1 MFISIKKSGLCVALL
16 CLCAILPTAA
26 HAQSKIIRIPYGT
39 NRYIAYN
46 LSTGLYDVRQNGTN
60 LFDRVSAS
68 AVVNG
73 QNLLSTKYIQ
83 RTYTKAVVKT
93 GFGKGRRHVISL
105 SANGLPTMQ
114 QVFYTYNSG
123 SFFTQLIIKGKA
135 INTNN
140 MVPFEGG
147 FKQISGDVYSLFMPF
162 DNDTFISYNAKPFK
176 GNEKV
181 TSAEVGAVYDNDTR
195 GGLVVGS
202 VEHVVWKTGVT
213 TAAAESN
220 TIKATAGYTEE
231 GVTRDKIAHGM
242 VSGSEVCSPL
252 IFVGYFADYRAG
264 LEAFGKANRTA
275 EPPFVAKW
283 TNPTPVGWN
292 SWGVM
297 QEKLTFDKAIKVAD
311 FFADSLKGFRSG
323 NTAYIDLDSYWD
335 NMLVNKNGER
345 DFSKLKE
352 FADHCKAKG
361 LQPGIYWAPFTDWGF
376 KSGPDRKMEGS
387 DHTWGEAWTR
397 LGNQYHELDGA
408 RAIDPTHPGTQAR
421 INYMIDHFKACGFTM
436 IKIDFLGH
444 AAVESTGFYDKG
456 ITTGMQ
462 AYRKGMEYLIKRI
475 DGQMLIYA
483 AISPSLASGRY
494 VHTRRIACDAFKSIK
509 DSRYTLNSVTYGW
522 WQSYVYDYVDADHI
536 VFLTESEGANRA
548 RLLSG
553 VITGTLITGD
563 DYFEDGPWKARAKEY
578 LQNLELLAIVKNGK
592 AFKPVDGNMGEGA
605 SSIFVNKIGRRYY
618 VAVFNYTD
626 KEATVKLDAKRL
638 GIPAKCIV
646 TEILGKQKLGSY
658 RDEMGVSLL
667 PADAIIY
674 RFDPDP
680 S

>member
-1 MFISIKKSGLCVALL
+1 MFISIKNAIKTAAL
-16 CLCAILPTAA
+16 CLVMSLAA
-26 HAQSKIIRIPYGT
+26 SVNAQSKIIK
-39 NRYIAYN
+39 IAYGANNYISYN
-46 LSTGLYDVRQNGTN
+46 LTSGLYNVYQKGETV
-60 LFDRVSAS
+60 FTHISAS

-73 QNLLSTKYIQ
+73 QNLSTAKYTN
-83 RTYTKAVVKT
+83 RAYAKAAVNT
-93 GFGKGRRHVISL
+93 GFGKGVKHVVTL

-114 QVFYTYNSG
+114 QVFYTYNEG
-123 SFFTQLIIKGKA
+123 SFYTQLIIKGKA
-135 INTNN
+135 ISTNN
-140 MVPFEGG
+140 MVPLEGG
-147 FKQISGDVYSLFMPF
+147 FKQISGNVYSLFMPF
-162 DNDTFISYNAKPFK
+162 DNDTFISYNAKQFK
-176 GNEKV
+176 GSEKV
-181 TSAEVGAVYDNDTR
+181 TSAEVGAVYDNNTR

-202 VEHVVWKTGVT
+202 VEHMVWKTGVT

-220 TIKATAGYTEE
+220 AIKVVAGYTEE

-242 VSGSEVCSPL
+242 VSGSEVSSPL

-264 LEAFGKANRTA
+264 LEAFGKANRIA
-275 EPPFVAKW
+275 QPPFVAKW
-283 TNPTPVGWN
+283 TKPTPIGWN
-292 SWGVM
+292 SWGVI

-311 FFADSLKGFRSG
+311 FFADSLRGFRSG

-335 NMLVNKNGER
+335 NLLTNKNGER
-345 DFSKLKE
+345 DFSTLKE

-387 DHTWGEAWTR
+387 NHTWGEAWTKI
-397 LGNQYHELDGA
+397 GSQYHELDGA

-456 ITTGMQ
+456 VTTGMQ
-462 AYRKGMEYLIKRI
+462 AYRKGMEHLIKRI

-522 WQSYVYDYVDADHI
+522 WQSYVYDHIDADHI
-536 VFLTESEGANRA
+536 VFSTESEGANRA

-553 VITGTLITGD
+553 VITGTLMTGD
-563 DYFEDGPWKARAKEY
+563 DYAADGPWKARAKQY
-578 LQNLELLAIVKNGK
+578 LQNPELLKIVRNGK
-592 AFKPVDGNMGEGA
+592 AFKPVDGNVGEGA
-605 SSIFVNKIGRRYY
+605 SSIFVNKIGKCHY
-618 VAVFNYTD
+618 VAVFNYTN
-626 KEATVKLDAKRL
+626 KEATFKLIAKRL
-638 GIPAKCIV
+638 NIPAKCSV
-646 TEILGKQKLGSY
+646 TEILGKQNLGSF
-658 RDEMGVSLL
+658 RDEMEVSLL

-674 RFDPDP
+674 RFDPDK
-680 S
+680 

>member
-1 MFISIKKSGLCVALL
+1 MYISVKKRLLCVALL
-16 CLCAILPTAA
+16 CLCVLSTTAN
-26 HAQSKIIRIPYGT
+26 AQSKIIRIPYGT
-39 NRYIAYN
+39 NRYITYN
-46 LSTGLYDVRQNGTN
+46 LSNGLYDVHQNGTKV
-60 LFDRVSAS
+60 FDDVSAS
-68 AVVNG
+68 AVVDK
-73 QNLLSTKYIQ
+73 QTLSSAKYSK
-83 RTYTKAVVKT
+83 RTYTKTVVKT
-93 GFGKGRRHVISL
+93 GFGKGIKHVITL
-105 SANGLPTMQ
+105 TGKALPTMQ
-114 QVFYTYNSG
+114 QVFYIYNNG
-123 SFFTQLIIKGKA
+123 SFFTQLIITGKY
-135 INTNN
+135 ISTNN
-140 MVPFEGG
+140 MVPFAGR
-147 FKQISGDVYSLFMPF
+147 FRQLSGDVYSLFMPF
-162 DNDTFISYNAKPFK
+162 DNDTFISYNARPFK

-181 TSAEVGAVYDNDTR
+181 ISAEVGAVYDNNTR

-202 VEHVVWKTGVT
+202 VEHMVWKTGVT
-213 TAAAESN
+213 TASAETN
-220 TIKATAGYTEE
+220 TIKVAVGYTEE
-231 GVTRDKIAHGM
+231 SVTRDKIAHGL
-242 VSGSEVCSPL
+242 VSGSEVRSPL
-252 IFVGYFADYRAG
+252 IFVGYFADYRTG

-275 EPPFVAKW
+275 EPPFVARW
-283 TNPTPVGWN
+283 TKPTPVGWN

-311 FFADSLKGFRSG
+311 FFADSLKGFRLG

-376 KSGPDRKMEGS
+376 QSGPGRKIEGS
-387 DHTWGEAWTR
+387 NYTWGEAWTKI
-397 LGNQYHELDGA
+397 GNQYHELDGA
-408 RAIDPTHPGTQAR
+408 CAIDPTHPGTQAR

-444 AAVESTGFYDKG
+444 AAVESTGFYDKSV
-456 ITTGMQ
+456 TTGMQ

-536 VFLTESEGANRA
+536 VFSTESEGANRA

-553 VITGTLITGD
+553 LITGTLITGD
-563 DYFEDGPWKARAKEY
+563 DYSANGLWKARAKEY
-578 LQNLELLAIVKNGK
+578 LQNPELLTIVKNGK
-592 AFKPVDGNMGEGA
+592 AFKPVDGNVGDGA
-605 SSIFVNKIGRRYY
+605 SAVFVNKIGKSYY

-626 KEATVKLDAKRL
+626 KEANLKLDAKRL
-638 GIPAKCIV
+638 GIPAKCTV
-646 TEILGKQKLGSY
+646 TEILDIQKPALFNNEI
-658 RDEMGVSLL
+658 DVSL
-667 PADAIIY
+667 PVADAVIY
-674 RFDPDP
+674 RFDP